1 MKSATTKQLGLIQWM
16 IRMNKP
22 EFEKLK
28 GYKDIKKLN
37 LLQASILIDMMKN
50 EEWNDAKLTIKQFAP
65 EQVAGGGI

>member
-1 MKSATTKQLGLIQWM
+1 MKSATTKQLGLIQWL

-37 LLQASILIDMMKN
+37 LLQASTLIGMLKN
-50 EEWNDAKLTIKQFAP
+50 EEWNDAKLTIKNLHP
-65 EQVAGGGI
+65 NK